1 MITHQD
7 TIFFLQNKALAIM
20 INRDFYLDKYEVSQ
34 VKKSYDY
41 QQFISIL
48 FLLSLN
54 NVIAIVNVYNL
65 TERKK
70 LSSLINE
77 IW

>member
-1 MITHQD
+1 MITHQNI
-7 TIFFLQNKALAIM
+7 IFFLQNKALIIM

>member
-1 MITHQD
+1 
-7 TIFFLQNKALAIM
+7 M

>member
-7 TIFFLQNKALAIM
+7 TIFFLQNKALVIM
-20 INRDFYLDKYEVSQ
+20 INRDFYLDKYKVSQ

-41 QQFISIL
+41 QQFISIP

>member
-7 TIFFLQNKALAIM
+7 TIFFLQNKALVIM
-20 INRDFYLDKYEVSQ
+20 INRDFYLDKYKVSQ

>member
-7 TIFFLQNKALAIM
+7 TIFFLQNKALVIM
-20 INRDFYLDKYEVSQ
+20 INRDFYLDKYEISQ

-54 NVIAIVNVYNL
+54 NVIATVNVYSL

>member
-7 TIFFLQNKALAIM
+7 TIFFLQNKALVIM

-34 VKKSYDY
+34 VKKFYDY

-65 TERKK
+65 TEEKTWFSK
-70 LSSLINE
+70 
-77 IW
+77 

>member
-7 TIFFLQNKALAIM
+7 TIFFLQNKALVIM

-54 NVIAIVNVYNL
+54 NVIATVNVYSL

-70 LSSLINE
+70 LGSLINE

>member
-7 TIFFLQNKALAIM
+7 TIFFLQNKALVIM
-20 INRDFYLDKYEVSQ
+20 INRDLYLDKYEISQ

-54 NVIAIVNVYNL
+54 NVIATVNVYSL

>member
-7 TIFFLQNKALAIM
+7 TIFFLQNKALIIM

-34 VKKSYDY
+34 VKKFYDY

-54 NVIAIVNVYNL
+54 NVIAIVNVYSL

-70 LSSLINE
+70 LGSLINE

>member
-7 TIFFLQNKALAIM
+7 TIFFLQNKALVIM
-20 INRDFYLDKYEVSQ
+20 INRDLYLDKYEISQ

-41 QQFISIL
+41 RQFISIL
-48 FLLSLN
+48 LLLKLN

-70 LSSLINE
+70 LGSLINE

>member
-1 MITHQD
+1 MITHQNI
-7 TIFFLQNKALAIM
+7 IFFLQNKALAIM

-65 TERKK
+65 TEEKTWFSK
-70 LSSLINE
+70 
-77 IW
+77 

>member
-7 TIFFLQNKALAIM
+7 TIFFLQNKALVIM

>member
-7 TIFFLQNKALAIM
+7 TIFFLQNKALVIM
-20 INRDFYLDKYEVSQ
+20 INRDLYLDKYEISQ

-54 NVIAIVNVYNL
+54 NVIATVSVYSL

>member
-1 MITHQD
+1 MITHQNI
-7 TIFFLQNKALAIM
+7 IFFLQNKALVIM

-65 TERKK
+65 TEEKTWFSK
-70 LSSLINE
+70 
-77 IW
+77 

>member
-1 MITHQD
+1 
-7 TIFFLQNKALAIM
+7 M

-54 NVIAIVNVYNL
+54 NVIAIVNVYSL

-70 LSSLINE
+70 LGSLINE

>member
-1 MITHQD
+1 MITHQY
-7 TIFFLQNKALAIM
+7 TIFFLQNKALVIM
-20 INRDFYLDKYEVSQ
+20 INRDFYLDKYKVSQ

>member
-7 TIFFLQNKALAIM
+7 TIFFLQNKALVIM
-20 INRDFYLDKYEVSQ
+20 INRDLYLDKYEISQ

-48 FLLSLN
+48 FLLSFN
-54 NVIAIVNVYNL
+54 NVIAVVNAYNL

>member
-7 TIFFLQNKALAIM
+7 TIFFLQNKALVIM

-34 VKKSYDY
+34 VKKFYDY

>member
-1 MITHQD
+1 
-7 TIFFLQNKALAIM
+7 M
-20 INRDFYLDKYEVSQ
+20 INRDFYLAKYEVSQ

-41 QQFISIL
+41 RQFISIL
-48 FLLSLN
+48 LLLKLN

-70 LSSLINE
+70 LGSLINE